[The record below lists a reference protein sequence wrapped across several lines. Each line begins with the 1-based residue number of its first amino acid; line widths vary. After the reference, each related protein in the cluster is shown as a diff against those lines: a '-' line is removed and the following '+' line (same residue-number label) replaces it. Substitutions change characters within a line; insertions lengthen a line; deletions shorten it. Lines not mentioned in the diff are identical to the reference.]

1 VTWRRAYGLLLDLAL
16 LLEQLASMIIQAH
29 DLMKPPSSSRWST
42 RSVGAKGYGAD
53 IPVADDLV
61 PK

>member
-1 VTWRRAYGLLLDLAL
+1 
-16 LLEQLASMIIQAH
+16 MIIQAH